1 MQGWV
6 QQSRC
11 LTRYL
16 LRHTGVCLAAVSK
29 GERQPVPPST
39 EGDGEGVK
47 GQHEC
52 ILWSFKLSDITWPFS
67 TLFNYGIFRLMGK
80 KKVSEEYNF
89 FVVFYF

>member
-16 LRHTGVCLAAVSK
+16 LWHTGVCLAAVSK

-47 GQHEC
+47 GQHPGSRSASC
-52 ILWSFKLSDITWPFS
+52 GHLNCQTSHGHSAPCLT
-67 TLFNYGIFRLMGK
+67 M
-80 KKVSEEYNF
+80 EYLD
-89 FVVFYF
+89 